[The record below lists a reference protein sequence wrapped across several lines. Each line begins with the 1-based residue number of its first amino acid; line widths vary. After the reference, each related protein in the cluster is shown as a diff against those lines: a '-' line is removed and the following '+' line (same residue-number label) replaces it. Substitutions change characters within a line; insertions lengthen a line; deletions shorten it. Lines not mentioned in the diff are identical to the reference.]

1 VNTEENA
8 MTIDAIRD
16 RIPDY
21 ARDIR
26 LNLGSV
32 LTQGAPGLNEA
43 QVWMTALASA
53 IAARNATVVA
63 AVERAAS
70 QKLDAA
76 QLNAARTA
84 AALMGM
90 NNVYYRFTHLVED
103 DEYAKLPAR
112 LRMNAMA
119 NPGIDRLDFELVSL
133 AVSAING
140 CGRCVVAHERQLNGH
155 GFTREA
161 VQSAV
166 RIAAVIHAAAGVLD
180 YEEGRGA
187 IAAAA

>member
-1 VNTEENA
+1 
-8 MTIDAIRD
+8 MTIEAIRD

-32 LTQGAPGLNEA
+32 LTTQGAPGLNEA

-53 IAARNATVVA
+53 IAARNAAVVA
-63 AVERAAS
+63 AIESAAS

-103 DEYAKLPAR
+103 DEYGKLPAR

-119 NPGIDRLDFELVSL
+119 NPGIGKLDFELVSL

-140 CGRCVVAHERQLNGH
+140 CGRCVIAHERQLRAH
-155 GFTREA
+155 GVAREA

-166 RIAAVIHAAAGVLD
+166 RIAAVIHATAGVLD
-180 YEEGRGA
+180 YEEGREA

>member
-1 VNTEENA
+1 MN
-8 MTIDAIRD
+8 IDAIRD

-32 LTQGAPGLNEA
+32 LAPQGAPGLGETRI
-43 QVWMTALASA
+43 WMTALASA
-53 IAARNATVVA
+53 IAARNATLVA
-63 AVERAAS
+63 AIESAAL

-103 DEYAKLPAR
+103 AEYGKLPAR

-119 NPGIDRLDFELVSL
+119 NPGVDRLDFELVSL

-140 CGRCVVAHERQLNGH
+140 CGRCVVAHERQLTGH
-155 GFTREA
+155 GVAREA

-166 RIAAVIHAAAGVLD
+166 RIAAVIHAAAAVLD
-180 YEEGRGA
+180 CEQGRGA
-187 IAAAA
+187 DAVAA